1 MLFRRLIFA
10 LAVAAACGA
19 SALAAPI
26 PDLTRYEGRTI
37 SAIEVVLEGVPRD
50 ERVESDLRTLLA
62 VAPNTQ
68 FSAVRL
74 RESLQALFDSGR
86 VANARVEAT
95 DAGDAGA
102 TVRLRFVVRPQV
114 RVSAVRIELAAPP
127 AAGLTEDEIRARLNL
142 LETGARVS
150 RQALDANADL
160 IQAYLRDRG
169 FYRAEV
175 SHREEVDAAGT
186 GAAVTYAVAAGEQAR
201 VDAFNIKVAGLDD
214 ARVRPQLTLQ
224 TGAPFSQAA
233 LDEDLARLR
242 QAAIAQG
249 YLAPQLIHGFT
260 FDSARNLVT
269 INVSG
274 GVGPKVNVDV
284 TGYEIDD
291 DKRRELLPV
300 LREGTIDYSAVEEGR
315 RRLQVRL
322 QEQGHFFAE
331 VTARCTV
338 NAPPPAPRAASA
350 GATNQAAATP
360 PAAISP
366 AAQAP
371 RPGTE
376 EVSPAQAGM
385 ADASC
390 QVLNPEELSGR
401 TVNILYE
408 IEPGRRFRLT
418 QIDIAG
424 TDALRH
430 EDVAQDLRS
439 QERNALEFIPFLGR
453 GRGYTSADALERD
466 RRTIRL
472 RMQELGYRRAEVE
485 VRQGVSVDSDDLI
498 ITFAV
503 TPGPLTRVAGVEVR
517 GNQIYEAKRLLDE
530 PCDAA
535 DRRGEPCTIV
545 GAPYARALARADA
558 ERIRALYARHGYVD
572 SEVDASVVE
581 LPAQGGEEQVRIVYD
596 VREGGKVFIDEI
608 IINGSPADTPGA
620 LPMLTRREAIREAI
634 PLREG
639 EPLRLDELRESER
652 ILYNTNAFR
661 QVVIR
666 TEPHGETASGFRK
679 HDVIIDI
686 EELKPRRMDYG
697 GGYSTDGGPTGL
709 FEIQHN
715 NLWGSLRQGTLRARA
730 SGLTQLLRLEFF
742 DPRFR
747 TYGQSKFSPLA
758 ISAQY
763 QRDVSVTRFFRST
776 IDRGT
781 NGIVQRL
788 DAEGNPIL
796 VDCAT
801 IPDTEC
807 EQTGE
812 PTINRFT
819 INVESQRTLDEASRT
834 VLFVRYNY
842 EDVRIFNFGSLLVA
856 PILRPDRAVRLS
868 RLGAT
873 LARDT
878 RDRTFD
884 PSRGEFLTADFA
896 VSLRELGGNLSFTKL
911 FTTYRR
917 YWSFGAPPDR
927 RTQILERGR
936 TGLLGGGLAGL
947 RSAIRQTV
955 VAVNVSLGM
964 AHLFDPRDRD
974 DDGVITEVDR
984 TLPISERFF
993 SGGSATLRGFGF
1005 EEAGPRLAVCPGT
1018 EVRDAAGNLV
1028 GCMPGLFR
1036 DENGEQVRLNPFT
1049 VPIGGNALALVNL
1062 EARVPVRT
1070 NFQVVPF
1077 YDGGNVFFRVGD
1089 IFGRNDRTGLT
1100 DINQRNLR
1108 VGWAHTVGLGLRVRT
1123 PIGALGV
1130 DYGFLVNPPEFEV
1143 PQNGGPPAIHRLR
1156 RGQLH
1161 FRFGQTF

>member
-1 MLFRRLIFA
+1 MLLRRIILTLFA
-10 LAVAAACGA
+10 VAACGA
-19 SALAAPI
+19 SARAASI
-26 PDLTRYEGRTI
+26 PDLTKYEGRTV
-37 SAIEVVLEGVPRD
+37 SAVEVVLEGVPRD
-50 ERVESDLRTLLA
+50 ARAEADLRTLLA
-62 VAPNTQ
+62 VAPNAP
-68 FSAVRL
+68 FSAVRV
-74 RESLQALFDSGR
+74 REALQALFDSGR
-86 VANARVEAT
+86 VANARVEAA

-114 RVSAVRIELAAPP
+114 RVSAVGIELTAPP

-150 RQALDANADL
+150 RQALESNADL
-160 IQAYLRDRG
+160 IQAFLRDRG

-186 GAAVTYAVAAGEQAR
+186 GAVVTYTVNAGEQAR
-201 VDAFNIKVAGLDD
+201 VDAFNINVAGLDE
-214 ARVRPQLTLQ
+214 ARVRPQLRLQ
-224 TGAPFSQAA
+224 AGAPFSQTA

-242 QAAIAQG
+242 QAAIERN
-249 YLAPQLIHGFT
+249 YLAPQIERRFT
-260 FDSARNLVT
+260 YDTERNLVT
-269 INVSG
+269 VNVTG
-274 GVGPKVNVDV
+274 GVGPTVNVEV
-284 TGYEIDD
+284 VGYEVSG
-291 DKRRELLPV
+291 DKQRELLPV
-300 LREGTIDYSAVEEGR
+300 LREGSIDYSAVEEGR
-315 RRLQVRL
+315 RRLQIRL
-322 QEQGHFFAE
+322 QEQGHFFAD

-338 NAPPPAPRAASA
+338 DAPPPAPRPAAA
-350 GATNQAAATP
+350 ARTAATP
-360 PAAISP
+360 PALVSP

-371 RPGTE
+371 QPG
-376 EVSPAQAGM
+376 AQELPPTQTGM

-390 QVLNPEELSGR
+390 QILNPAELSGR

-408 IEPGRRFRLT
+408 VEPGRRFRLT
-418 QIDIAG
+418 DIDVTG
-424 TDALRH
+424 TDALTH
-430 EDVAQDLRS
+430 ADVAQDLRS
-439 QERNALEFIPFLGR
+439 QERNVLEFIPFLGR

-503 TPGPLTRVAGVEVR
+503 TPGPLTRVSGVEVR

-530 PCDAA
+530 PCGAA
-535 DRRGEPCTIV
+535 DLRGEPCTIV

-558 ERIRALYARHGYVD
+558 ERMRALYARNGYVD
-572 SEVDASVVE
+572 SEVNASVVE
-581 LPAQGGEEQVRIVYD
+581 LPAQGGDEQVRIVYD

-608 IINGSPADTPGA
+608 IVNGNVRTD
-620 LPMLTRREAIREAI
+620 REAILEAI
-634 PLREG
+634 PLQPG

-661 QVVIR
+661 QVIIR

-679 HDVIIDI
+679 HDVIIDV

-697 GGYSTDGGPTGL
+697 GGYSTDGGPLGL
-709 FEIQHN
+709 FELQHN
-715 NLWGSLRQGTLRARA
+715 NLRGSLRQGTLRARA
-730 SGLTQLLRLEFF
+730 SRLTQLLRLEFF

-747 TYGQSKFSPLA
+747 AYGQSKFSPLT

-781 NGIVQRL
+781 FGIVQRL
-788 DAEGNPIL
+788 DEEGNPIL
-796 VDCAT
+796 VECTT
-801 IPDTEC
+801 IPESEC
-807 EQTGE
+807 ERTGE

-819 INVESQRTLDEASRT
+819 VNVESQRTLDEESRT

-868 RLGAT
+868 RLGTT

-884 PSRGEFLTADFA
+884 PTRGEFLTADFA
-896 VSLRELGGNLSFTKL
+896 LSLRQLGGNLSFTKL
-911 FTTYRR
+911 LTTYRR

-947 RSAIRQTV
+947 RGAIRQTV
-955 VAVNVSLGM
+955 VAANVNLGL
-964 AHLFDPRDRD
+964 ANLFNVRDRD
-974 DDGVITEVDR
+974 GDGVITDIDR

-1018 EVRDAAGNLV
+1018 EQRDAAGNLT
-1028 GCMPGLFR
+1028 GCTPGLFR
-1036 DENGEQVRLNPFT
+1036 NQQGDQVRLNPFT
-1049 VPIGGNALALVNL
+1049 VPVGGNALAIVNL

-1070 NFQVVPF
+1070 NFQIVPF
-1077 YDGGNVFFRVGD
+1077 YDGGNVFRRVGD
-1089 IFGRNDRTGLT
+1089 IFGRNDRAGTI

-1108 VGWAHTVGLGLRVRT
+1108 VQWSHTVGLGLRVKT
-1123 PIGALGV
+1123 PIGPLGV
-1130 DYGFLVNPPEFEV
+1130 DYGFLINPPEFEV
-1143 PQNGGPPAIHRLR
+1143 PQGSGPPALHRLK